1 MEVGMFNNLL
11 DLIANSRLSAAITLA
26 VAVWGAITGTVAL
39 FLEARK
45 LRRDRAIVVPHP
57 EFHITYND
65 TSPPSVD
72 LFVGVVN
79 DGHRP
84 AFLSEIWA
92 RLAAPSP
99 WWEAAWRFR
108 KLGWLRLRDYRIE
121 IEPGQRED
129 VHLPLPRNVRPYDV
143 RLIEVIDQ
151 SGKRWRARTRQ
162 RAKARKVLEATVIH
176 EEEFTGT
183 VRGRAV
189 FLQHL
194 ASGHEEAVLIRI
206 DIPGSRAGGPRT
218 RQLRAPRFGAPHDAR
233 SLLNRARPLAGR
245 YVNGEIDNLLAE
257 LDNSTGR

>member
-1 MEVGMFNNLL
+1 MVEKLL
-11 DLIANSRLSAAITLA
+11 RLAGVTSVSALITLII
-26 VAVWGAITGTVAL
+26 AVWGAITGTVAL
-39 FLEARK
+39 FLEAKK

-99 WWEAAWRFR
+99 WWEVAWRIR

-143 RLIEVIDQ
+143 RLIEVVDQ
-151 SGKRWRARTRQ
+151 SGKRWRARMRQ
-162 RAKARKVLEATVIH
+162 RAKARKLLEATVIH

-183 VRGRAV
+183 VRSRAV
-189 FLQHL
+189 FIQHL
-194 ASGHEEAVLIRI
+194 ASGYEEAVLIRI
-206 DIPGSRAGGPRT
+206 DIPGSRTGGQRT
-218 RQLRAPRFGAPHDAR
+218 RQLRAPLFGTLHEAR
-233 SLLNRARPLAGR
+233 SLLDRARPLAAK
-245 YVNGEIDNLLAE
+245 YVNGEIDDLLAE
-257 LDNSTGR
+257 LDHSTGR